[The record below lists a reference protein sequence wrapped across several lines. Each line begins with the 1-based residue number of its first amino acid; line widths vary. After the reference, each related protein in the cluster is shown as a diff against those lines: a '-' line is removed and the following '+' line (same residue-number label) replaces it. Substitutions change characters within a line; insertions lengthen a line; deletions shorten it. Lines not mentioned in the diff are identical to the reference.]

1 MTEDKSPISAPGSLD
16 CIFKPNSVAVI
27 GASNRDGS
35 VGRALFANILMNG
48 YTGVVYPVNMT
59 AKSVLGVKAY
69 DSVLG
74 IPDEVELAVLIV
86 PALAVPTTLAEC
98 GQKKVKGAVVI
109 SAGFKELG
117 PTGAQL
123 EQAVTRRPADARL
136 RFNLADALYKN
147 GWLKGFFNLLEANR
161 EWLQVLTPRFVERA
175 SGFPSRSPCGNAAC
189 AGSARLPPM
198 ELRARSSFDAVIV
211 ETRPDDL
218 RGQSRRP
225 RLSFGMRSHALEA
238 ALDSAGL
245 AARHCLAPVVRMN
258 TRMSGS
264 PGLSGTLWISFRC
277 SFD

>member
-1 MTEDKSPISAPGSLD
+1 MGRRNGRIQATATIGVLLTLQSAAAQTTD
-16 CIFKPNSVAVI
+16 
-27 GASNRDGS
+27 
-35 VGRALFANILMNG
+35 
-48 YTGVVYPVNMT
+48 
-59 AKSVLGVKAY
+59 
-69 DSVLG
+69 
-74 IPDEVELAVLIV
+74 
-86 PALAVPTTLAEC
+86 PT
-98 GQKKVKGAVVI
+98 
-109 SAGFKELG
+109 
-117 PTGAQL
+117 
-123 EQAVTRRPADARL
+123 
-136 RFNLADALYKN
+136 
-147 GWLKGFFNLLEANR
+147 
-161 EWLQVLTPRFVERA
+161 LQVLTPRFVERA

-189 AGSARLPPM
+189 ASSARLPPM